1 MPVQRVS
8 RGFKDVSASFKIN
21 PINSDVIIL
30 KNENAI
36 SRSIRNLIFTLPG
49 EKPFEPTVGSN
60 VTRLLFENL
69 DALTASSI
77 QTEIEFTINNF
88 EPRVDLTGVKVTP
101 NFDNNAFD
109 VVINYDIIGIDVL
122 PQQLTFA
129 LQPTR

>member
-49 EKPFEPTVGSN
+49 EKPFQPTVGSN

-69 DALTASSI
+69 DKLTASSI
-77 QTEIEFTINNF
+77 KSEIEFTINNF
-88 EPRVDLTGVKVTP
+88 EPRVRLTNVKVTP

-109 VVINYDIIGIDVL
+109 VTVKYEVVGADVP
-122 PQQLTFA
+122 PQQLEFA

>member
-8 RGFKDVSASFKIN
+8 RGFKDVSSSFKIN
-21 PINSDVIIL
+21 PINSDVIVM

-36 SRSIRNLIFTLPG
+36 SRAIRNLIFTLPG
-49 EKPFEPTVGSN
+49 EKPFAPTVGSN

-69 DALTASSI
+69 DRLTASSI
-77 QTEIEFTINNF
+77 RSEIEYTINNF
-88 EPRVDLTGVKVTP
+88 EPRVRLTNVKVTP

-109 VVINYDIIGIDVL
+109 VVINYDIVGIDVL

>member
-36 SRSIRNLIFTLPG
+36 SRSIRNLIFTIPG
-49 EKPFEPTVGSN
+49 EKPFTPTVGSN
-60 VTRLLFENL
+60 VTNLLFENL
-69 DALTASSI
+69 DRLTASSI
-77 QTEIEFTINNF
+77 RSEIEYTINNF
-88 EPRVDLTGVKVTP
+88 EPRVRLTDVKVTP

-109 VVINYDIIGIDVL
+109 VTINYDIVGIDVL